1 MMLGK
6 VEQESMTLS
15 PYSELFDILIEKDNF
30 WRVLNEMVDFGFI
43 YDEVKEKYSDCMGRP
58 AENPI
63 VMFKYILLKSK
74 FKLSDRDLIAHTRTD
89 MLYKYF
95 LGYNPEKVNFINPSS
110 LSKFRHMRLKDANLL
125 ELLISRTVDIALKA
139 GVMEAKVNLILDS
152 THTNAMY
159 QHISPREE
167 LIKRAR
173 ELRKAV
179 YAVNPDMKEKMP
191 KKRKSSGLLED
202 EIAYCNEL

>member
-6 VEQESMTLS
+6 VEQESMTIS
-15 PYSELFDILIEKDNF
+15 PYSELFDILIEKDDF

-43 YDEVKEKYSDCMGRP
+43 YDVVVKEKYSNSMGRP
-58 AENPI
+58 VENPI
-63 VMFKYILLKSK
+63 VMVKYILLKSK

-152 THTNAMY
+152 THTNASIN
-159 QHISPREE
+159 ISH
-167 LIKRAR
+167 L
-173 ELRKAV
+173 
-179 YAVNPDMKEKMP
+179 EK
-191 KKRKSSGLLED
+191 
-202 EIAYCNEL
+202 N

>member
-1 MMLGK
+1 MLGK

-15 PYSELFDILIEKDNF
+15 PYSELFDILIEKDDF

-74 FKLSDRDLIAHTRTD
+74 FKLSDRDLIVDTRTD
-89 MLYKYF
+89 MPYKYF
-95 LGYNPEKVNFINPSS
+95 LGYNPEEVNFINPSS

-125 ELLISRTVDIALKA
+125 EVLISTTIDIALKA

-152 THTNAMY
+152 THTNASIN
-159 QHISPREE
+159 ISH
-167 LIKRAR
+167 L
-173 ELRKAV
+173 
-179 YAVNPDMKEKMP
+179 EK
-191 KKRKSSGLLED
+191 
-202 EIAYCNEL
+202 N